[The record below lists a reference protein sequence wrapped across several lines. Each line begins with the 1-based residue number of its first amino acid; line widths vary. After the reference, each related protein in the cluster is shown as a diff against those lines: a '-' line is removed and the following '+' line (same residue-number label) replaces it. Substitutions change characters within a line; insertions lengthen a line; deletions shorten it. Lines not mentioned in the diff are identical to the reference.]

1 MPEPAA
7 SRQRIRF
14 CETRDGVR
22 IAYAVSGSG
31 PPLVKTGHWMSHV
44 GADWDSPVWR
54 PWLTFLSRHRTLV
67 RFDPRGCGLSDR
79 GVSDVSLDAWTLDLE
94 AVVADAGLERFDLL
108 GMSQGGPVAIVHA
121 ARHRE
126 RIGRLILYGAYARGR
141 ARRGL
146 PKEEQA
152 VTDAMRQLI
161 RSGWGQPNPAFRQL
175 FTSLFLP
182 GGDDAQVQWFNELQ
196 RISATPETAARI
208 VEACDDIDVTEAA
221 AAVAA
226 PTLVLHAR
234 GDARVPPG
242 EGRLLSSLIPDA
254 RFVELESDN
263 HVLLDDEPAW
273 PAFTAAVARFLDV
286 PEPAEPAPPT
296 GADAPASLT
305 AREREV
311 LALLSEG
318 LTNKQIARRLDL
330 TPKTVR
336 NYVSLVLSKLGA
348 ATRTEA
354 AAIALRSEVGNE
366 VRGDG
371 PAR

>member
-1 MPEPAA
+1 MHDAAA

-14 CETRDGVR
+14 CATSDGVR

-31 PPLVKTGHWMSHV
+31 PPLVKTGHWMSHI

-79 GVSDVSLDAWTLDLE
+79 DASDVSLDAWTRDLE

-108 GMSQGGPVAIVHA
+108 GMSQGGPVAILHA
-121 ARHRE
+121 ARHPE
-126 RIGRLILYGAYARGR
+126 RVGRLILYGAYARGR
-141 ARRGL
+141 GRRGL
-146 PKEEQA
+146 PKDEQA
-152 VTDAMRQLI
+152 ASEALRQLI

-208 VEACDDIDVTEAA
+208 VEACDDIDVTDAA
-221 AAVAA
+221 GAVTA

-234 GDARVPPG
+234 GDARVPPA
-242 EGRLLSSLIPDA
+242 EGRLLASLIPGA
-254 RFVELESDN
+254 RFAELDSDN
-263 HVLLDDEPAW
+263 HVLLEGESAW
-273 PAFTAAVARFLDV
+273 PAFTAEIAGFLGV
-286 PEPAEPAPPT
+286 SEPAHAPAPPREV
-296 GADAPASLT
+296 APASLT

-311 LALLSEG
+311 LALLAEG
-318 LTNKQIARRLDL
+318 LTNKQIARRLEL

-354 AAIALRSEVGNE
+354 AAIALRGEVGRDPPDDRTE
-366 VRGDG
+366 R
-371 PAR
+371 